1 MVTGTGFLNMMGELL
16 EQNNHYRNAF
26 IKSAKTADSVEGKKQ
41 ANCDCLVLILLNIL
55 QIISYPT

>member
-1 MVTGTGFLNMMGELL
+1 MMGELL
-16 EQNNHYRNAF
+16 EQNNHYCNTF